1 MKNLSYSTHERTD
14 AAPCPTRSHTSG
26 GNANPLSKWLAPVA
40 LLALLLVEAGT
51 AWGQDPT
58 APTAARPTVS
68 ITDGPAN
75 KATITLPRG
84 LADGIVGDATVTVVA
99 RAGGTPPPVLKI
111 ELYSGASP
119 VGVPINSATGGPRGA
134 TDSSL
139 SHTFGPS
146 DDGKTFTYLVTATN
160 MINGKVEIAKES
172 RTVTVNATP
181 LGVIGAPPVVTPP
194 VVTPPVVTPP
204 VVTPPVVTPP
214 VVTPPGVTPPGGGA
228 PITGTNGTGR
238 QKSARELYREG
249 RTPSG
254 ALKAIIPTRATATDQ
269 SPANRTNPRMAL
281 RLGLAGGGG
290 GNSTNVVANGGA
302 LPAPIAPP
310 LGN

>member
-1 MKNLSYSTHERTD
+1 MKNISYSPHEPTD

-26 GNANPLSKWLAPVA
+26 GNANPLSKWLMPVA
-40 LLALLLVEAGT
+40 LLALLLVEVGT

-58 APTAARPTVS
+58 APVTPV
-68 ITDGPAN
+68 GP
-75 KATITLPRG
+75 G
-84 LADGIVGDATVTVVA
+84 V
-99 RAGGTPPPVLKI
+99 TPPVVTPPVVDP
-111 ELYSGASP
+111 P
-119 VGVPINSATGGPRGA
+119 V
-134 TDSSL
+134 
-139 SHTFGPS
+139 
-146 DDGKTFTYLVTATN
+146 VTPP
-160 MINGKVEIAKES
+160 V
-172 RTVTVNATP
+172 VDPPVVDP
-181 LGVIGAPPVVTPP
+181 PVVDPPVVDPPVVTPP

-214 VVTPPGVTPPGGGA
+214 PGGGP

-254 ALKAIIPTRATATDQ
+254 ALKAIIPTRATASDQ

>member
-1 MKNLSYSTHERTD
+1 MKNISYSPHEPTD

-40 LLALLLVEAGT
+40 LLALLLMEVGT
-51 AWGQDPT
+51 AWGQTDVLPT
-58 APTAARPTVS
+58 ITVSPASYTVNLQPSRPSETVS
-68 ITDGPAN
+68 I
-75 KATITLPRG
+75 LPSG
-84 LADGIVGDATVTVVA
+84 GGGQFSYKSAGSPKPTVECTVSE
-99 RAGGTPPPVLKI
+99 GPPP
-111 ELYSGASP
+111 SG
-119 VGVPINSATGGPRGA
+119 GDGGWSANFTQA
-134 TDSSL
+134 
-139 SHTFGPS
+139 
-146 DDGKTFTYLVTATN
+146 DDGKTYTYTLIASNVAGDSKPATC
-160 MINGKVEIAKES
+160 K
-172 RTVTVNATP
+172 VTVKWNGATAP
-181 LGVIGAPPVVTPP
+181 VTPVGPGVTPVGPGVTPVGPGVTPP

-204 VVTPPVVTPP
+204 VVTPP
-214 VVTPPGVTPPGGGA
+214 PGGGP

-281 RLGLAGGGG
+281 RLGLGRGG

>member
-1 MKNLSYSTHERTD
+1 MKNISYSPHEPTD
-14 AAPCPTRSHTSG
+14 AAPCHTRSHTSG
-26 GNANPLSKWLAPVA
+26 GNANPLSKWLMPVA
-40 LLALLLVEAGT
+40 LLALLLVEVGT

-58 APTAARPTVS
+58 APVTPV
-68 ITDGPAN
+68 GP
-75 KATITLPRG
+75 G
-84 LADGIVGDATVTVVA
+84 V
-99 RAGGTPPPVLKI
+99 TPPVVTPPV
-111 ELYSGASP
+111 
-119 VGVPINSATGGPRGA
+119 V
-134 TDSSL
+134 D
-139 SHTFGPS
+139 
-146 DDGKTFTYLVTATN
+146 
-160 MINGKVEIAKES
+160 
-172 RTVTVNATP
+172 
-181 LGVIGAPPVVTPP
+181 PPVVTPP

-214 VVTPPGVTPPGGGA
+214 VVTPPPGGGP

-254 ALKAIIPTRATATDQ
+254 ALKAIIPTRATASDQ